1 MQMRRGKADGSIFLA
16 VLFVI
21 LMAGCNCDPFNP
33 RPVTPSNAAGPPTVI
48 STNPV
53 KGATCVKNNTISA
66 LFSKAMDPATLTT
79 STFKVTGPALT
90 PIPGAV
96 GYAAS
101 SHTATFTPTSNLPV
115 TTTFTGTIT
124 NGAKDSGGRALV
136 QDYVWTFTTCAT
148 VGQVPVNLR
157 TATNFVILARS
168 TVTNVV
174 SVGTVVTGDL
184 GLSPGSAVTGFPPG
198 VLIGTQHVADPTA
211 AQAKL
216 DLTTAF
222 NDAAGRLGATIV
234 ASGELGG
241 LTLAPGVYQSGIS
254 SFAITS
260 VDLTLDGG
268 GNANS
273 VWVFQMPSSTLTV
286 GNGRKVI
293 LAGGAKASNIFW
305 QVGSSATLGTTSV
318 VQGTI
323 LADQSITLNTG
334 ATLIGRALARIA
346 AVSLDSSTV
355 TKPAP

>member
-1 MQMRRGKADGSIFLA
+1 MLRGKVNGSTVLA

-21 LMAGCNCDPFNP
+21 FMAGCNCDRFNP
-33 RPVTPSNAAGPPTVI
+33 QALTPTNAAGPPTVI

-53 KGATCVKNNTISA
+53 KGATCVRNNSISA
-66 LFSKAMDPATLTT
+66 LFSKAMNPATLTT
-79 STFKVTGPALT
+79 STVKVTGPGVT
-90 PIPGAV
+90 PIAGAV
-96 GYAAS
+96 SYAS
-101 SHTATFTPTSNLPV
+101 GSHTVTFAPTSNLPV

-124 NGAKDSGGRALV
+124 NGAKDSGGSALV

-148 VGQVPVNLR
+148 VGQVPVNLGS
-157 TATNFVILARS
+157 AANFVVLAGS
-168 TVTNVV
+168 TVTNVN
-174 SVGTVVTGDL
+174 SVGTIVTGDL

-198 VLIGTQHVADPTA
+198 VLVGTQHVADPTA

-222 NDAAGRLGATIV
+222 NDAAGRPGATIV

-254 SFAITS
+254 SFGITS
-260 VDLTLDGG
+260 VNLTLDGG
-268 GNANS
+268 GNANA
-273 VWVFQMPSSTLTV
+273 VWIFQMPSSTLTV
-286 GNGRKVI
+286 GNGRQVI

-323 LADQSITLNTG
+323 LADQAITLNTG